1 LLRKALIGLSLIGL
15 ADSIYLTYVKLAA
28 SGVCVAFADC
38 ETVNNSIYSQINGIP
53 IAALG
58 AVAYV
63 IMLVVLLLESQ
74 IDFLEFNGPLIILGL
89 SLFGVLYSA
98 YLTYLE
104 IYVIRAICPFCVV
117 SAVVLVFMLVLSGI
131 RLQQN
136 LKAA

>member
-1 LLRKALIGLSLIGL
+1 MLRKALIGLSLIGL